1 MVPAEWMEVLS
12 ARDAVEPRVKHN
24 SCDTLKEW
32 AKNSC
37 VTMVLDGTGGPFSS
51 DIVLRRCGWGV
62 TFLDFNDVFAQTVP
76 RSEVYAEIQA
86 LRFARK
92 TPLILVSDNEYF
104 VSTAQRG
111 RTNPVEP
118 CSDLWHQYWVAVE
131 YHSAAVL
138 VMKVKSRGSEWSL
151 WSGHQPLR
159 MYAGTEIGD
168 RLAANGAEASGQDG
182 AEARRHCH
190 PAHADQYPNKSIQV
204 SCVAV
209 PRKRAPLEECIR
221 LSAHEI
227 VAGRRIGSV
236 KCTQCLQVCGKKQLV
251 ACLASNHV
259 RTVASK
265 GCALHPFAAW
275 ASTPRDGQWLR
286 RLHHFFVTPVRSI
299 HILCWSASCVS
310 LS

>member
-1 MVPAEWMEVLS
+1 MRRMR
-12 ARDAVEPRVKHN
+12 ARASDPVAWSQLNGWRCFRPGMRSNPRVKHN
-24 SCDTLKEW
+24 SCDTLKKW

-37 VTMVLDGTGGPFSS
+37 VIMVLDGTGGPFSS

-138 VMKVKSRGSEWSL
+138 VMKVKSRASEWSL

-159 MYAGTEIGD
+159 MYAGNEIGD

-251 ACLASNHV
+251 ACLLATTCVPWQAKDALFIPLLPGHHPGLVSGSV
-259 RTVASK
+259 
-265 GCALHPFAAW
+265 GCIT
-275 ASTPRDGQWLR
+275 S
-286 RLHHFFVTPVRSI
+286 S
-299 HILCWSASCVS
+299 
-310 LS
+310 